1 MNAIE
6 TLLWSKKW
14 KLRNA
19 NASGSINADVPR
31 GWFEGVGC
39 KVLRLALACGCAK
52 GRINADVPRGW
63 FEGVGCKVLRLA
75 LACGCAKGRIY
86 ADVHVFTIFV
96 FVSLRVAISVVLCKL
111 SFCRNLK

>member
-19 NASGSINADVPR
+19 NASGS
-31 GWFEGVGC
+31 
-39 KVLRLALACGCAK
+39 
-52 GRINADVPRGW
+52 INADVPRGW